1 MEKYGSLTPEEK
13 VFSELIDEYTLELPE
28 RLTLESKEDF
38 IYLSDLET
46 YEMYLISATD
56 PSEIEMSWKGY
67 EGQKCYQVLQKRES
81 PCPFC
86 TNYRLEKGTDYIWRH
101 HNELLDQD
109 FILKDRLVEWKG
121 KTVRMETVI
130 SIKDEERVES
140 VLWRTL
146 NSQNLLNACSCYLI
160 EGVSLVESCQAIA
173 RKVQEFYN
181 AHHCVVVS
189 FGTDPVYVKEEAGK
203 LYPVLREA
211 GKHPEALLRE
221 WYQKLRDGRMVL
233 VKEADESLRKKL
245 GDEELLSFCTVPVS
259 AEGKVI
265 GLIGLYNIKSNWS
278 EIALLTLLAGQMSG
292 FMARLELEQEKR
304 RIKYFDRITGYLNFE
319 GYREQVN
326 HILETRK
333 GERYTLWYSDLK
345 NFKYINDVFGYDVGD
360 QLIRY
365 EAEYLKASLVE
376 GESFCR
382 ISADN
387 FSVLK
392 KYESQEEIQGFF
404 DNLVKKLQEFGPI
417 KARKYKLDLVCGVYL
432 VDNPG
437 DELSLDEMINR
448 ANIAQKYIKS
458 KAGSQVAIFDD
469 EMRRRVVRELQLEAG
484 MKDALKKEEFVLYMQ
499 PQVPMRREKRIRAEV
514 LVRWKKEDGSIL
526 MPGEFIGLFERDGL
540 IVDLDRYVFEHACSY
555 LREWLD
561 RGCNHGIA
569 VNISRMSM
577 LTPGF
582 VEEYSSIKK
591 KYGIPDGLIEL
602 EFTENVVVENLKSFM
617 EITVELQK
625 NGFRCAMDDFG
636 TSQSSLNVL
645 KTLPLDVLKLDRL
658 FFQSEDFER
667 ERGRAVVDCVVQ
679 MARVLHMTT
688 VAEGVEGHRQVEELA
703 EMGCDYIQG
712 FIFAKPMPA
721 EDFCGWVRRQKQP

>member
-1 MEKYGSLTPEEK
+1 M
-13 VFSELIDEYTLELPE
+13 
-28 RLTLESKEDF
+28 
-38 IYLSDLET
+38 
-46 YEMYLISATD
+46 
-56 PSEIEMSWKGY
+56 
-67 EGQKCYQVLQKRES
+67 
-81 PCPFC
+81 
-86 TNYRLEKGTDYIWRH
+86 
-101 HNELLDQD
+101 
-109 FILKDRLVEWKG
+109 
-121 KTVRMETVI
+121 
-130 SIKDEERVES
+130 
-140 VLWRTL
+140 
-146 NSQNLLNACSCYLI
+146 
-160 EGVSLVESCQAIA
+160 
-173 RKVQEFYN
+173 
-181 AHHCVVVS
+181 
-189 FGTDPVYVKEEAGK
+189 
-203 LYPVLREA
+203 
-211 GKHPEALLRE
+211 
-221 WYQKLRDGRMVL
+221 
-233 VKEADESLRKKL
+233 
-245 GDEELLSFCTVPVS
+245 
-259 AEGKVI
+259 
-265 GLIGLYNIKSNWS
+265 
-278 EIALLTLLAGQMSG
+278 
-292 FMARLELEQEKR
+292 
-304 RIKYFDRITGYLNFE
+304 
-319 GYREQVN
+319 
-326 HILETRK
+326 
-333 GERYTLWYSDLK
+333 
-345 NFKYINDVFGYDVGD
+345 
-360 QLIRY
+360 
-365 EAEYLKASLVE
+365 
-376 GESFCR
+376 
-382 ISADN
+382 
-387 FSVLK
+387 
-392 KYESQEEIQGFF
+392 
-404 DNLVKKLQEFGPI
+404 
-417 KARKYKLDLVCGVYL
+417 
-432 VDNPG
+432 
-437 DELSLDEMINR
+437 
-448 ANIAQKYIKS
+448 
-458 KAGSQVAIFDD
+458 AIFDD

>member
-1 MEKYGSLTPEEK
+1 MEKYGSLTPEEE

-56 PSEIEMSWKGY
+56 PGEIETSWKGY
-67 EGQKCYQVLQKRES
+67 EGQKCYQVLQNRES

-101 HNELLDQD
+101 HNDLLNQD

-146 NSQNLLNACSCYLI
+146 NSQNLLNACSRYLI
-160 EGVSLVESCQAIA
+160 EGVSLIESCQAIA

-181 AHHCVVVS
+181 AQHCVVVS
-189 FGTDPVYVKEEAGK
+189 FGTDLVYVKEETGK
-203 LYPVLREA
+203 TFPVMREA
-211 GKHPEALLRE
+211 LRHSEYLLRE

-233 VKEADESLRKKL
+233 VKEADEGLRKKL
-245 GDEELLSFCTVPVS
+245 KDEELFSFCTVPVS
-259 AEGKVI
+259 VDGKVI
-265 GLIGLYNIKSNWS
+265 GLIGLYNIEANWS
-278 EIALLTLLAGQMSG
+278 EIPLLTLLAGQMSG

-319 GYREQVN
+319 GYREEVH

-333 GERYTLWYSDLK
+333 GEKYTLWYSDLK

-365 EAEYLKASLVE
+365 EAEYLKASLEE

-404 DNLVKKLQEFGPI
+404 DSLVKKLQEFGPI
-417 KARKYKLDLVCGVYL
+417 KARKYKLDLACGVYL

-437 DELSLDEMINR
+437 DRLSLDEMLNR
-448 ANIAQKYIKS
+448 ANMAQKYIKS
-458 KAGSQVAIFDD
+458 KAGSQVAMFDD

-499 PQVPMRREKRIRAEV
+499 PQVPMRREKQIRAEV

-561 RGCNHGIA
+561 QGCSHGIA

-582 VEEYSSIKK
+582 VEEYSSIKR
-591 KYGIPDGLIEL
+591 KYRIPDGQIEL

-688 VAEGVEGHRQVEELA
+688 VAEGVEGQRQVEELA

-721 EDFCGWVRRQKQP
+721 EDFCGWVRRQKHP

>member
-448 ANIAQKYIKS
+448 ANMAQKYIKS